1 MAWETLHWGHF
12 WVSNLPEVA
21 RSAKTHR
28 CYTIRNWAVW
38 SSPVGSKQKTFPL
51 RTAAHRKV
59 MFPSYLSSYLFPFTP
74 VSLPLFSPRHRSD
87 HCSIFFFVFLQNRH
101 CFVLLIYVS
110 VHLALL
116 PTFSPSTNYAWS
128 SIPSPWVCLSHL
140 DTLHC
145 QLSQGRM
152 PPTEHWAPLQG

>member
-1 MAWETLHWGHF
+1 MRLLQFVKLHQLHQTASGKDHEKHSF
-12 WVSNLPEVA
+12 LYDISSCAISCKSLMRLMPP
-21 RSAKTHR
+21 
-28 CYTIRNWAVW
+28 
-38 SSPVGSKQKTFPL
+38 SSPPS
-51 RTAAHRKV
+51 AADI
-59 MFPSYLSSYLFPFTP
+59 MLSH
-74 VSLPLFSPRHRSD
+74 SLPLFSPRHRSD
-87 HCSIFFFVFLQNRH
+87 HCSIFFFVFLQNGH

-116 PTFSPSTNYAWS
+116 PTFSPSTNYALS

-152 PPTEHWAPLQG
+152 PPTEH